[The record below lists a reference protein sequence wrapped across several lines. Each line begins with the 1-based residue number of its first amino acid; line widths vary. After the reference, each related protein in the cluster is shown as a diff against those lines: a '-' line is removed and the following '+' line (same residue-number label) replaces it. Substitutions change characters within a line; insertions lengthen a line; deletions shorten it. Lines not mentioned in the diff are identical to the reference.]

1 MNKRKQMCFNIPLEI
16 HKALKVSAAKRS
28 ISVTNLLLIIIYHSL
43 ALEIEEYMV
52 DKDIKDN

>member
-52 DKDIKDN
+52 DKEPK